1 MAWGREEM
9 AARAAREL
17 RDGQYVNLGIGLPT
31 LIPNHLQAGVEVVLE
46 SENGILGTGPYPTED
61 QVDPDLI
68 NAGKE
73 TVTVLP
79 GASFFDSALSFSMI
93 RGGHIDV
100 AVLGAMQVSEKGDL
114 ANWAIPGKMITGIGG
129 AMDLVHGARTVI
141 VVDDPHGQGRLAEDP
156 HRVRAA
162 ADRQGVRGPDHHR
175 PGCARR
181 DRRRTGAR
189 GVRTRCDR
197 RRDHRQDRRQ
207 ADRNGGPEV
216 KHVYIADAVRTP
228 IGRYNGGL
236 ASVRPDDLAA
246 HTIRE
251 LLAHTPNLD
260 PSRIEDVYFGNA
272 NGAGEENRNVAR
284 MAALLAGLPT
294 GVPGVTVNR
303 LCASGL
309 EAVIQA
315 ARAIAVGDASIAL
328 AGGVES
334 MTRAPY
340 VLPKSDRPF
349 PAGHAELY
357 STTLGWRMV
366 NPRMDPQWTIP
377 LGESAELIADKH
389 KISREQQDEFALASH
404 RKAAKAQSEGLFG
417 AELVPVPVPQR
428 KGDPLPF
435 AADECVRPDASLA
448 AMAKLRPSFRTEHS
462 TVTAGNA
469 SPLNDGAAAL
479 LLMDEAGLKATGRE
493 PLARVSA
500 TGVSALDPHYF
511 GLAPVEAVN
520 RALAKAGRTFADL
533 DVLELNEAF
542 AAQVLGCL
550 AEWPEFD
557 SAILN
562 PRGGAIALGHPLG
575 ASGARLAGTVAH
587 QLARRGSGTGIA
599 TLCIGVGQG
608 LALVLER

>member
-1 MAWGREEM
+1 MNT
-9 AARAAREL
+9 
-17 RDGQYVNLGIGLPT
+17 VNT
-31 LIPNHLQAGVEVVLE
+31 
-46 SENGILGTGPYPTED
+46 
-61 QVDPDLI
+61 
-68 NAGKE
+68 
-73 TVTVLP
+73 
-79 GASFFDSALSFSMI
+79 
-93 RGGHIDV
+93 
-100 AVLGAMQVSEKGDL
+100 
-114 ANWAIPGKMITGIGG
+114 
-129 AMDLVHGARTVI
+129 
-141 VVDDPHGQGRLAEDP
+141 
-156 HRVRAA
+156 
-162 ADRQGVRGPDHHR
+162 
-175 PGCARR
+175 
-181 DRRRTGAR
+181 
-189 GVRTRCDR
+189 
-197 RRDHRQDRRQ
+197 
-207 ADRNGGPEV
+207 
-216 KHVYIADAVRTP
+216 VYIVDAVRTP
-228 IGRYNGGL
+228 IGRYNGAL

-246 HTIRE
+246 HAIRE
-251 LLAHTPNLD
+251 LLARTPDLD
-260 PSRIEDVYFGNA
+260 PSRIEDVYVGNA

-294 GVPGVTVNR
+294 SVPGVSVNR

-315 ARAIAVGDASIAL
+315 ARAIALGDAHIAV

-340 VLPKSDRPF
+340 VLPKPDRAF

-377 LGESAELIADKH
+377 LGESAELIADQH
-389 KISREQQDEFALASH
+389 KIGREQQDEFALASH
-404 RKAAKAQSEGLFG
+404 RKAAAAREQGLFD
-417 AELVPVPVPQR
+417 AELVSVPVPQR
-428 KGDPLPF
+428 RGEPVVF
-435 AADECVRPDASLA
+435 TADECVRPDASRE
-448 AMAKLRPSFRTEHS
+448 AMARLKPSFRPEDG

-479 LLMDEAGLKATGRE
+479 LLTDEEGLKATGRE

-500 TGVSALDPHYF
+500 GGVSAIDPHYF

-520 RALAKAGRTFADL
+520 RALAKAGRGFDDL
-533 DVLELNEAF
+533 SVLELNEAF

-557 SAILN
+557 PAILN

-587 QLARRGSGTGIA
+587 QLARRGSGTGVA

>member
-1 MAWGREEM
+1 MNTV
-9 AARAAREL
+9 
-17 RDGQYVNLGIGLPT
+17 YV
-31 LIPNHLQAGVEVVLE
+31 V
-46 SENGILGTGPYPTED
+46 
-61 QVDPDLI
+61 
-68 NAGKE
+68 
-73 TVTVLP
+73 
-79 GASFFDSALSFSMI
+79 
-93 RGGHIDV
+93 
-100 AVLGAMQVSEKGDL
+100 
-114 ANWAIPGKMITGIGG
+114 
-129 AMDLVHGARTVI
+129 
-141 VVDDPHGQGRLAEDP
+141 
-156 HRVRAA
+156 
-162 ADRQGVRGPDHHR
+162 
-175 PGCARR
+175 
-181 DRRRTGAR
+181 
-189 GVRTRCDR
+189 
-197 RRDHRQDRRQ
+197 
-207 ADRNGGPEV
+207 
-216 KHVYIADAVRTP
+216 DAVRTP

-236 ASVRPDDLAA
+236 AGVRPDDLAA
-246 HTIRE
+246 HAVRE
-251 LLAHTPNLD
+251 LLARTPALD
-260 PSRIEDVYFGNA
+260 PARIEDVYFGNA

-294 GVPGVTVNR
+294 SVPGVTVNR

-315 ARAIAVGDASIAL
+315 ARAIAVGDASVAV

-340 VLPKSDRPF
+340 VLPKSDRAF
-349 PAGHAELY
+349 PAGHTELY

-366 NPRMDPQWTIP
+366 NPRMDPRWTIP

-404 RKAAKAQSEGLFG
+404 RKAAKAQAEGLFD
-417 AELVPVPVPQR
+417 AELAPVAIPQR
-428 KGDPLPF
+428 KGDPVLF
-435 AADECVRPDASLA
+435 GADECVRPDASLA
-448 AMAKLRPSFRTEHS
+448 AMAKLKPSFRPGAG

-479 LLMDEAGLKATGRE
+479 LLVDEEGLKATGRE

-500 TGVSALDPHYF
+500 TGVHAVDPDYF

-533 DVLELNEAF
+533 SVLELNEAF
-542 AAQVLGCL
+542 AAQVLGCV

-557 SAILN
+557 PAVLN
-562 PRGGAIALGHPLG
+562 PQGGAIALGHPLG

-587 QLARRGSGTGIA
+587 QLARKGSGTGVA